1 MIMALRLSAAAHGSG
16 LTAAALPTWLVA
28 GMQVVIGCIT
38 GARLAGTSL
47 SEARTALWQGIVWA
61 TILVGMSAGAAS
73 LSVEVMHQPWPALFL
88 AMTPGGFAEMSII
101 ALAAG
106 IEVAFVVTCHAFR
119 TICIVLVA
127 PFLYQLSLRRMT

>member
-1 MIMALRLSAAAHGSG
+1 MALLLSAAVHGSG
-16 LTAAALPTWLVA
+16 LTTAAPPGWLVA

-38 GARLAGTSL
+38 GARFAGTSL
-47 SEARTALWQGIVWA
+47 SEARAALWQGVAWA
-61 TILVGMSAGAAS
+61 VMLICMSLGAAW
-73 LSVEVMHQPWPALFL
+73 LSGYIMPQPWPALFL
-88 AMTPGGFAEMSII
+88 AMAPGGFAEMSII

-127 PFLYQLSLRRMT
+127 PLLYQLSLRRLT